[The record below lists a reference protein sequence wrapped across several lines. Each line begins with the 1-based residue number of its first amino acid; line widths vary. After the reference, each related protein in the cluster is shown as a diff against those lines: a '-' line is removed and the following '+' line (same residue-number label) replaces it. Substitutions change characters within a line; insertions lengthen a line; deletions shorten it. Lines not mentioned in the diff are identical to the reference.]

1 MKLLICVENLLMDG
15 VKRVATVVG
24 NELAKTNKVAYFTLA
39 TTPTFFELNAPLIT
53 AANPVNTGRSFRG
66 SKPLTKYSSQIND
79 LIQVLIKGDYDV
91 VILTAGLLTS
101 FSSQIKARV
110 PQVRI
115 IAWLHNNYETYM
127 DNYYRNM
134 QSEFIAGLHSA
145 DRVVVLTRHDVI
157 HFSKIQSR
165 TIKIYNPLTIKRG
178 TIFSLTNHVISMV
191 SRIDIQQ
198 KGLDLLVKIAA
209 NIPDDW
215 EIRLAG
221 SGPDEN
227 KLRNLIS
234 QMNVNNKLK
243 LTGSLTDEQLAIHYQ
258 TSSIFMMTSRWEG
271 LPLVIGEAM
280 SFRLPVISMNNTGA
294 QEFLNGG
301 KFGVLTQDHRV
312 HDLNIKLDTL
322 MYSPSI
328 RNYWANQAL
337 QRSHDFSLSDVTNQW
352 QRLFK
357 ELSL

>member
-1 MKLLICVENLLMDG
+1 
-15 VKRVATVVG
+15 
-24 NELAKTNKVAYFTLA
+24 
-39 TTPTFFELNAPLIT
+39 
-53 AANPVNTGRSFRG
+53 
-66 SKPLTKYSSQIND
+66 
-79 LIQVLIKGDYDV
+79 
-91 VILTAGLLTS
+91 
-101 FSSQIKARV
+101 
-110 PQVRI
+110 
-115 IAWLHNNYETYM
+115 M
-127 DNYYRNM
+127 DNYHRNM
-134 QSEFIAGLHSA
+134 QSEFITGLRSA

-157 HFSKIQSR
+157 RFSKIQSR

-178 TIFSLTNHVISMV
+178 TISSLTNHVISMV

-243 LTGSLTDEQLAIHYQ
+243 LTGSLTDEQ
-258 TSSIFMMTSRWEG
+258 G

-280 SFRLPVISMNNTGA
+280 SFGLPVISMNNTGA

-301 KFGVLTQDHRV
+301 NLEF
-312 HDLNIKLDTL
+312 
-322 MYSPSI
+322 
-328 RNYWANQAL
+328 
-337 QRSHDFSLSDVTNQW
+337 
-352 QRLFK
+352 
-357 ELSL
+357 

>member
-1 MKLLICVENLLMDG
+1 MDG

-39 TTPTFFELNAPLIT
+39 TTPAFFELNAPLIT
-53 AANPVNTGRSFRG
+53 TVNPVNTGKSFRG

-101 FSSQIKARV
+101 FSSRIKARV

-134 QSEFIAGLHSA
+134 QSEFIAGLRSA
-145 DRVVVLTRHDVI
+145 DRVVVLTSHDVI
-157 HFSKIQSR
+157 RFSKIQPRS
-165 TIKIYNPLTIKRG
+165 IKIYNPLTIKRG
-178 TIFSLTNHVISMV
+178 IISSLTNHVISMV

-234 QMNVNNKLK
+234 QMNVNNKLR
-243 LTGSLTDEQLAIHYQ
+243 DELLVKEQQSDGTYKTISED
-258 TSSIFMMTSRWEG
+258 SSE
-271 LPLVIGEAM
+271 
-280 SFRLPVISMNNTGA
+280 
-294 QEFLNGG
+294 LNYPM
-301 KFGVLTQDHRV
+301 FPTQMINSNYP
-312 HDLNIKLDTL
+312 LNIQQLPKNLVHL
-322 MYSPSI
+322 FEH
-328 RNYWANQAL
+328 A
-337 QRSHDFSLSDVTNQW
+337 HLSY
-352 QRLFK
+352 
-357 ELSL
+357 

>member
-1 MKLLICVENLLMDG
+1 
-15 VKRVATVVG
+15 
-24 NELAKTNKVAYFTLA
+24 
-39 TTPTFFELNAPLIT
+39 
-53 AANPVNTGRSFRG
+53 
-66 SKPLTKYSSQIND
+66 
-79 LIQVLIKGDYDV
+79 
-91 VILTAGLLTS
+91 
-101 FSSQIKARV
+101 
-110 PQVRI
+110 
-115 IAWLHNNYETYM
+115 
-127 DNYYRNM
+127 
-134 QSEFIAGLHSA
+134 
-145 DRVVVLTRHDVI
+145 
-157 HFSKIQSR
+157 
-165 TIKIYNPLTIKRG
+165 
-178 TIFSLTNHVISMV
+178 MV

-280 SFRLPVISMNNTGA
+280 SFGLPVISMNNTGA

-301 KFGVLTQDHRV
+301 KFGILTQDHRV

>member
-1 MKLLICVENLLMDG
+1 
-15 VKRVATVVG
+15 
-24 NELAKTNKVAYFTLA
+24 
-39 TTPTFFELNAPLIT
+39 
-53 AANPVNTGRSFRG
+53 
-66 SKPLTKYSSQIND
+66 
-79 LIQVLIKGDYDV
+79 
-91 VILTAGLLTS
+91 
-101 FSSQIKARV
+101 
-110 PQVRI
+110 
-115 IAWLHNNYETYM
+115 M
-127 DNYYRNM
+127 DNYHRNM
-134 QSEFIAGLHSA
+134 QSEFITGLRSA

-157 HFSKIQSR
+157 RFSKIQSR

-178 TIFSLTNHVISMV
+178 TISSLTNHVISMV

-280 SFRLPVISMNNTGA
+280 SFGLPVISMNNTGA

-301 KFGVLTQDHRV
+301 NFE
-312 HDLNIKLDTL
+312 
-322 MYSPSI
+322 
-328 RNYWANQAL
+328 
-337 QRSHDFSLSDVTNQW
+337 F
-352 QRLFK
+352 
-357 ELSL
+357 